1 MYILCADLEGIF
13 VPEIWINVAE
23 KTGIE
28 ELRLTTRDVPD
39 YDELMRG
46 RLEILKRKGLGIGD
60 IQKVIQSMDP
70 LDGAEEFLKWVRDR
84 FQFILVSDTFVEFAD
99 PLLKKLNRPTL
110 FCNSLVINNNGMI
123 VDYQLRQRDGK
134 RHVIKALQSLDYKV
148 IAVGDSYNDITMLT
162 EADKGILFRPPD
174 KIKREFQ
181 NFPVIQIYDEFK
193 DELRGYLYQKKGI
206 KVKGN

>member
-1 MYILCADLEGIF
+1 MYIICADLEGIF

-28 ELRLTTRDVPD
+28 ELRLTTRDISD

-46 RLEILKRKGLGIGD
+46 RLEILRRKGLGIRD
-60 IQKVIQSMDP
+60 IQEVIETMDP

-110 FCNSLVINNNGMI
+110 FCNSLLIDSGGMI

-134 RHVIKALQSLDYKV
+134 RHVIKALRSLEYTV
-148 IAVGDSYNDITMLT
+148 IAVGDSYNDITMLN
-162 EADKGILFRPPD
+162 EADKGILFRPPA
-174 KIKREFQ
+174 KIRSEF
-181 NFPVIQIYDEFK
+181 NHFPAIHLYDEFK
-193 DELRGYLYQKKGI
+193 DELKSYLK
-206 KVKGN
+206 N

>member
-28 ELRLTTRDVPD
+28 ELRLTTRDVLD

-60 IQKVIQSMDP
+60 IQKVIQSMEP

-84 FQFILVSDTFVEFAD
+84 LQFILVSDTFVEFAD

-110 FCNSLVINNNGMI
+110 FCNSLVIDSNGMI

-193 DELRGYLYQKKGI
+193 DELSGYL
-206 KVKGN
+206 GN